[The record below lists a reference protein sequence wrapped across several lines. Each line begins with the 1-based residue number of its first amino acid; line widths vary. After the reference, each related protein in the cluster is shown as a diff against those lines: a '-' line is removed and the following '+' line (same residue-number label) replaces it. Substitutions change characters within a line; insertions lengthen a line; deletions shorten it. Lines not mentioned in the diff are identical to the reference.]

1 MVDRSNSKSRYGVYG
16 RADKLISKGYS
27 ICIFPENNYLDETIL
42 LNPFKHGA
50 FKIAIEYQMPIF
62 PLVFLDCKRKFP
74 WSLTHGFPGS
84 LRVKFLDIIPTLEKT
99 EIDINFLKEELINP
113 LCFSLLDFLK
123 SYLTLRLC
131 FLLE

>member
-1 MVDRSNSKSRYGVYG
+1 M
-16 RADKLISKGYS
+16 YS
-27 ICIFPENNYLDETIL
+27 LNNYLDETIL

-99 EIDINFLKEELINP
+99 EIDINFLKEDTFKTIHKELLNDP
-113 LCFSLLDFLK
+113 KQASLEAISIWKK
-123 SYLTLRLC
+123 SQNS
-131 FLLE
+131 